1 MKVTFIKT
9 GKRLKQ
15 KSTSDNTKK
24 EKESSNKIIDS
35 LKVIFRKNQ
44 LILLTLALMLIT
56 AGYMNYNYNENDE
69 INIAVAEI
77 GDAKLV
83 SANVIENISIT
94 EELNEVIENIESNTN
109 VISMEEESNI
119 DNYFTQT
126 RLERETMYSQMLETY
141 EDILENENIPAD
153 QKSIASN
160 EIKNINNRKNAIS
173 IVENLIKTKG
183 FEDVVLLIND
193 NNINIVVKY
202 ENNLTTEQVAQ
213 ITNIVS
219 RELNA
224 EIENIHI
231 SIHN

>member
-1 MKVTFIKT
+1 
-9 GKRLKQ
+9 
-15 KSTSDNTKK
+15 
-24 EKESSNKIIDS
+24 
-35 LKVIFRKNQ
+35 
-44 LILLTLALMLIT
+44 
-56 AGYMNYNYNENDE
+56 
-69 INIAVAEI
+69 
-77 GDAKLV
+77 
-83 SANVIENISIT
+83 
-94 EELNEVIENIESNTN
+94 
-109 VISMEEESNI
+109 MEEESNI

>member
-94 EELNEVIENIESNTN
+94 EELNESLGNKPICLSKHG
-109 VISMEEESNI
+109 
-119 DNYFTQT
+119 
-126 RLERETMYSQMLETY
+126 R
-141 EDILENENIPAD
+141 
-153 QKSIASN
+153 
-160 EIKNINNRKNAIS
+160 RK
-173 IVENLIKTKG
+173 
-183 FEDVVLLIND
+183 
-193 NNINIVVKY
+193 
-202 ENNLTTEQVAQ
+202 
-213 ITNIVS
+213 
-219 RELNA
+219 
-224 EIENIHI
+224 
-231 SIHN
+231 